1 MGMYDD
7 ILKQMQGSFMQNNP
21 KMFGKPG
28 GFSSSNFNFN
38 DPDVIKPGGGGTVG
52 GTGGTDGDI
61 PGGTG
66 GTGGTGGGSSSYGPT
81 SYGGQFNSNFSSVQD
96 ILSRIGQSDYDLS
109 NPASQFGY
117 GEDYEDYFGSFDIQ
131 GYNEAQSALSQM
143 QERGFKD
150 IGQQFKSNKL
160 GLQGNLQDTLLGMRA
175 EESTKGFDSGR
186 SQRRRDLTRE
196 SGEQKYGE
204 LGRATQQRYAGLEE
218 SIGQKAGALEGT
230 LLDFIGKQAG
240 IALNLEQSDATKQ
253 SDNAGPSSWFNV
265 QRGTGY
271 SSTSGEMTPFQAQF
285 GDLGDS
291 SAAAYQDFVN
301 KAHSNLSQA
310 QLQEL
315 FNDVYNQFQ
324 QQSESGEDG

>member
-1 MGMYDD
+1 M
-7 ILKQMQGSFMQNNP
+7 
-21 KMFGKPG
+21 
-28 GFSSSNFNFN
+28 
-38 DPDVIKPGGGGTVG
+38 
-52 GTGGTDGDI
+52 
-61 PGGTG
+61 
-66 GTGGTGGGSSSYGPT
+66 
-81 SYGGQFNSNFSSVQD
+81 
-96 ILSRIGQSDYDLS
+96 
-109 NPASQFGY
+109 
-117 GEDYEDYFGSFDIQ
+117 
-131 GYNEAQSALSQM
+131 
-143 QERGFKD
+143 
-150 IGQQFKSNKL
+150 
-160 GLQGNLQDTLLGMRA
+160 
-175 EESTKGFDSGR
+175 
-186 SQRRRDLTRE
+186 
-196 SGEQKYGE
+196 
-204 LGRATQQRYAGLEE
+204 
-218 SIGQKAGALEGT
+218 
-230 LLDFIGKQAG
+230 LDFIGKQAG